1 MKACF
6 KSVGLV
12 FAYVVLMSVPGFAQT
27 TGATL
32 QGTVADDQ
40 GGVLPGANITIT
52 NTDTGWTREV
62 VSDARGWY
70 RVAALPPGPYEVRIA
85 MSGFVDYIHTR
96 PGPDASGRRRP

>member
-1 MKACF
+1 MTTRSS
-6 KSVGLV
+6 SVWLAFVYLV
-12 FAYVVLMSVPGFAQT
+12 LISVSAFAQT

-40 GGVLPGANITIT
+40 GGVLPGATITIA
-52 NTDTGWTREV
+52 NAETGWTREV

-85 MSGFVDYIHTR
+85 MQGFVDYTYR
-96 PGPDASGRRRP
+96 GLVLTLGQE